1 MANLKRVFFD
11 LDFHHP
17 FAIRILSLVLVA
29 VGYALSPA
37 LVVWVSLVFPG
48 PGQVVVRSIVT
59 AVLLMLFLLSTTG
72 WPQWKSLLS
81 RKSKYW
87 FSWYLL
93 ALPFGQFLF
102 VLAMLYGGI
111 NAGPAAL
118 FYLSV
123 GKIVVTYLLKNI
135 GSLFRPKKLLADK
148 WARLRF
154 LSVAMA
160 VVAVGIYSWPNPLM
174 WSMPMLAAMGA
185 GTIEAISSIA
195 IHNQNKGDNPQALV
209 FYRYGAASFVS
220 IVFVLVF
227 KLGPLVNLPPTVG
240 LIGLSLLALL
250 VVGMVQAFIGLL
262 ELYAYSNSED
272 DKVVVPEDMANVI
285 LTTELIFG
293 VIFSVVLINNVVG
306 VSQLLGLGMILL
318 AAVVAAVV
326 AAKEKEKKN
335 PNQS

>member
-1 MANLKRVFFD
+1 MVDFKRVFSD
-11 LDFHHP
+11 LDSRRP
-17 FAIRILSLVLVA
+17 KEMGIVSLLLAAIC
-29 VGYALSPA
+29 YALSPA

-72 WPQWKSLLS
+72 QPQWKSLQS
-81 RKSKYW
+81 RKSKGW

-102 VLAMLYGGI
+102 VLAMLYGGA

-118 FYLSV
+118 FYLNV
-123 GKIVVTYLLKNI
+123 GKIVVSYLFKSSGLLSRSQKASSNKLT
-135 GSLFRPKKLLADK
+135 GLSL
-148 WARLRF
+148 
-154 LSVAMA
+154 LSVTVA

-174 WSMPMLAAMGA
+174 WSMPMLAALGA
-185 GTIEAISSIA
+185 GAVEAVSSLA
-195 IHNQNKGDNPQALV
+195 SEKLDRKDNRQTLV
-209 FYRYGAASFVS
+209 FFRYGTASFVALA
-220 IVFVLVF
+220 FVLAF
-227 KLGPLVNLPPTVG
+227 KLGPTVTLPPTVG
-240 LIGLSLLALL
+240 LIALSIGALVMTGINQSL
-250 VVGMVQAFIGLL
+250 IGSL
-262 ELYAYSNSED
+262 EVYAYQR
-272 DKVVVPEDMANVI
+272 VRADMANVI

-318 AAVVAAVV
+318 AAVIAAVV